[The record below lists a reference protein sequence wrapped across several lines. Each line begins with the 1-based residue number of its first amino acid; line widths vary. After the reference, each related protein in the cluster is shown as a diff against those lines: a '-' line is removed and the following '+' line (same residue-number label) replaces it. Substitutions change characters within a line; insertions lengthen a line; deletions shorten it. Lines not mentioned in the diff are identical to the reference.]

1 MPDTDPSAPDS
12 AGSSP
17 MSTETIST
25 SPSATP
31 PSATSPITTEQVAH
45 LASLA
50 RIALT
55 TEEIEK
61 LAGELGT
68 IVDSIAKVSEVA
80 GADVVATSHPIPL
93 VNVYRAD
100 VPGATLT
107 PDEALAGAPERD
119 GDRFKVSA
127 ILGEEQ

>member
-1 MPDTDPSAPDS
+1 MPDTDHSEPVSGGTA
-12 AGSSP
+12 
-17 MSTETIST
+17 
-25 SPSATP
+25 
-31 PSATSPITTEQVAH
+31 PITTEPMTTAPTTTSPTSTQPITAEQVAH
-45 LASLA
+45 LANLA

-55 TEEIEK
+55 PGEIEK
-61 LAGELGT
+61 LTGELAT

-93 VNVYRAD
+93 VNVYRDD